1 MCDVRME
8 PYECNVCMEPY
19 KCNVCKVTRVMCA
32 RSRVR

>member
-19 KCNVCKVTRVMCA
+19 KCNVCKVTCEMCA
-32 RSRVR
+32 R